1 MAVSGGRFA
10 NPIDW
15 AVSVLL
21 IIPAITIGIAFHE
34 FAHAYA
40 AYKLGDH
47 TPMFQ
52 GRVTLNPVK
61 HFDPFGL
68 LCIIFIGFGWGKPVM
83 VNPMN
88 FRNRRR
94 DEIIVSLAG
103 VVTNFVLAVIFSA
116 ILGLMVNI
124 NSHLFL
130 WSTMGAILLNIVR
143 INIVLMV
150 FNLIPVP
157 PLDGFNV
164 LAEILRIKYT
174 DTYYMLY
181 NNGMWIL
188 LILIVFNVV
197 NVIFRYTVTPLLSFL
212 LSIFI

>member
-212 LSIFI
+212 LGIFI